1 MKMETKW
8 LKSFVVAGKTEN
20 FREAAE
26 ILYISQPSITVHM
39 QQLEDYLQI
48 RLFNRENG
56 KVTLT
61 EEGKFFLTEAEEILN
76 KMEQGKQNL
85 KLFSE
90 KKNVKIN
97 IVISPILVESILPR
111 LIYQFMIENPTFEVS
126 LMVEE
131 SERIEGLIQ
140 SGQANIGIGLTPSVS
155 DFIHHELIHTSPLE
169 FVVPLDQYD
178 DETGINYD
186 IEELFRNYPFFTN
199 HISSITPSINL
210 LVKNH
215 FSFVKSIA
223 IPHSYIV
230 KRFIKDGLGISFLPK
245 LIIRREMMEGRFNV
259 IPFTEFE
266 LPQVKIYMQY
276 KLNDR
281 NTVLIRE
288 KILSSY
294 FV

>member
-1 MKMETKW
+1 METKW

-26 ILYISQPSITVHM
+26 ILYISQPSITVHIH
-39 QQLEDYLQI
+39 QLEDYLQI
-48 RLFNRENG
+48 QLFKRESG
-56 KVTLT
+56 KVALT

-76 KMEQGKQNL
+76 KIEQGKQNL

-90 KKNVKIN
+90 KKNVKLT
-97 IVISPILVESILPR
+97 IVISPMLVDSTIPQI
-111 LIYQFMIENPTFEVS
+111 IYQFIIENPSYEVT

-131 SERIEGLIQ
+131 SERIGSLLQ
-140 SGQANIGIGLTPSVS
+140 SGQAHIGIGLTPSNS
-155 DFIHHELIHTSPLE
+155 EFIQDELIHTSPLE

-178 DETGINYD
+178 DETGVNFD
-186 IEELFRNYPFFTN
+186 IHELFRTYPFFTN
-199 HISSITPSINL
+199 HISSIFPSINL

-215 FSFVKSIA
+215 FHYVKPISI
-223 IPHSYIV
+223 PQSYIV

-266 LPQVKIYMQY
+266 LPSVKIYMQY
-276 KLNDR
+276 KLNDKK
-281 NTVLIRE
+281 TLLIRE
-288 KILSSY
+288 KLLSSY
-294 FV
+294 LV